1 MNYLPGKRI
10 VLGITGGIAAY
21 KAAELAR
28 LLVKAGAEV
37 RVVMTHGAMAF
48 ITPLS
53 LQALSGNPVHHELLD
68 ENAEAGM
75 GHIELARWADRI
87 MVAPASANFLARLT
101 HGMAD
106 DLLTTLC
113 LASAEPLLVAP
124 AMNQQMW
131 AARATQD
138 NVQVLDSRGIQILG
152 PDVGEQACGDFGAG
166 RMLEPAEL
174 LQALNRSFS
183 SQLLGGLNVMVTAG
197 PTREPIDAVRYISN
211 RSSGKMGFAIA
222 AAAREAGANVT
233 LVSGPVSL
241 PTPEGIQR
249 VDVETAEQMGQYVL
263 DHVTEQH
270 ILVGSAAVADY
281 VPSMQHPGKMK
292 KSANALSIDLSPTLD
307 IMQEVGGLSERPF
320 TVGFAAETEH
330 VDRYA
335 QEKRQRK
342 NMDMIAAN
350 QVGTPNSG
358 FEVDDNQLNVYWA
371 DGEQQLPHAPK
382 TRLARQLVEL
392 ISQQYRVLRSP
403 QHDGPSTVANP
414 D

>member
-68 ENAEAGM
+68 ESAEAGM

-87 MVAPASANFLARLT
+87 LVAPASANFLARLT

-113 LASAEPLLVAP
+113 LASAEPVLVAP

-131 AARATQD
+131 AAAATRE
-138 NVQVLDSRGIQILG
+138 NVSRLQSRGIEILG
-152 PDVGEQACGDFGAG
+152 PDIGEQACGDYGAG
-166 RMLEPAEL
+166 RMLEPAEIQHL
-174 LQALNRSFS
+174 LNRSFS
-183 SQLLGGLNVMVTAG
+183 NQLLGGLNVMVTAG
-197 PTREPIDAVRYISN
+197 PTREPIDAVRFISN

-222 AAAREAGANVT
+222 TAAHEAGANVT
-233 LVSGPVSL
+233 LVSGPVTL
-241 PTPEGIQR
+241 PTPEGIKR

-270 ILVGSAAVADY
+270 ILIGSAAVADY
-281 VPSMQHPGKMK
+281 VPSMQHQGKMK
-292 KSANALSIDLSPTLD
+292 KSGKPLSIDLSPTLD
-307 IMQEVGGLSERPF
+307 IMQEVGELSARPF
-320 TVGFAAETEH
+320 TVGFAAETNDVE
-330 VDRYA
+330 RYA

-350 QVGTPNSG
+350 QVGIPNSG
-358 FEVDDNQLNVYWA
+358 FEVDDNQINVYWA

-392 ISQQYRVLRSP
+392 ISQQYRVHNGQQTSGTAATGSV
-403 QHDGPSTVANP
+403 D
-414 D
+414 